1 MLILRLDSLMT
12 LGLNKHPPKYQ
23 GRHTAAVN
31 RHSLQGM
38 NQTLVSVAVAM
49 IVPAVAVICVVIL
62 ERRHVP
68 EEPITPEIVLM
79 IPTLTKSPVLVVTR
93 RRWRWP

>member
-12 LGLNKHPPKYQ
+12 MGLNKEPPKYQ

-49 IVPAVAVICVVIL
+49 IVPALALIYVVIL